1 MTSKRTN
8 TCKSWRSDSSRR
20 NGASSGTTAP
30 AGISK
35 WLVSRLL
42 RDRLLFQSTLLR
54 KTRILFVRAMIV
66 VLTVIACFAA
76 LEFVLQ
82 RYYSTQTGKWTA
94 FDSMRGWRLV
104 PGEYW
109 SKPPGEVNKVAII
122 INDFGLRSHSLS
134 APRSNTKN
142 IVVLGDS
149 FTFAP
154 GTALEET
161 FPDRL
166 KRLLNDRV
174 GGGWD
179 VINAGVPGYG
189 TSQELLLTRELSAE
203 HHLNADIYLLM
214 FFTDDPLDNLC
225 LSYGDLTPQP
235 VRPSFALD
243 ERGSP
248 VLRQLPVDDRDYE
261 DDTLIAARRAARRQA
276 MGFRTISLVKA
287 WGEDWMQTKPGLVS
301 FLSELG
307 MTPRVPRMPGV
318 LNAWY
323 RDKIL
328 QAGVPLT
335 SAIIAQMQQE
345 IHDRGGQLLVCMV
358 PSPFQIYPETYVPL
372 LEQSFPGDPVIDRFS
387 QDKERPQRFVREM
400 CAKAGV
406 PFLDL
411 LPTLLEHRKTSLFI
425 PRDGHLTRA
434 GHKLVS
440 ETLLPFV
447 MEHLPKDG
455 AGKDPTH

>member
-1 MTSKRTN
+1 M
-8 TCKSWRSDSSRR
+8 
-20 NGASSGTTAP
+20 
-30 AGISK
+30 
-35 WLVSRLL
+35 
-42 RDRLLFQSTLLR
+42 FQSTLLR
-54 KTRILFVRAMIV
+54 KTRILFVRTMIV
-66 VLTVIACFAA
+66 VLTVTACFAA
-76 LEFVLQ
+76 LEFVLY
-82 RYYSTQTGKWTA
+82 RYYSIQQGAWTS

-109 SKPPGEVNKVAII
+109 YKPLGEVNNVAIT
-122 INDFGLRSHSLS
+122 INAFGLRSHSLS
-134 APRSNTKN
+134 APRLNTKN

-149 FTFAP
+149 NVFAF

-166 KRLLNDRV
+166 MRLLNDRV

-248 VLRQLPVDDRDYE
+248 VLKQLPVNDRDYE
-261 DDTLIAARRAARRQA
+261 DDTLIAARRAARRKA
-276 MGFRTISLVKA
+276 MGFGTISLVQA
-287 WGEDWMQTKPGLVS
+287 WGEDWIQTKPGLVS
-301 FLSELG
+301 FFSELG
-307 MTPRVPRMPGV
+307 MTPRVPRMPGL

-323 RDKIL
+323 RDKVL

-335 SAIIAQMQQE
+335 SALIAQMQQE
-345 IHDRGGQLLVCMV
+345 IHDRGGQLLVSMV
-358 PSPFQIYPETYVPL
+358 PSPFQVYPETYVPL
-372 LEQSFPGDPVIDRFS
+372 LEQSFPGDPVIDGFN
-387 QDKERPQRFVREM
+387 QDKERPQRLVREM

-411 LPTLLEHRKTSLFI
+411 LPTLLEHRETSLFI

-447 MEHLPKDG
+447 MDHLPKDA
-455 AGKDPTH
+455 AGKDLSH